1 MSNNKNKNFIK
12 PEKKFNNKKELQQYL
27 VDSLKKVR
35 KLNFNLSRVI
45 LTD

>member
-12 PEKKFNNKKELQQYL
+12 PEKTFNNQKELQQYL

>member
-12 PEKKFNNKKELQQYL
+12 SEKEFNNKKELQQYL
-27 VDSLKKVR
+27 VDSLKKCK
-35 KLNFNLSRVI
+35 KLNFNLKKVV

>member
-12 PEKKFNNKKELQQYL
+12 LEKKFNNKKELQQYL